1 MNKQKITMNELF
13 SGIGAQKR
21 GFDNSGVFDCEVLA
35 TCDLDK
41 DAIVTYASNHCG
53 LTKELIETYTDYP
66 SREEMIKELSNKNI
80 GYDFK
85 KEKEYDWNKI
95 AKKKTK
101 ELEKYWL
108 AMHLSNNLG
117 DITKIDKLPQA
128 DLWFYSSPCTSFSIS
143 GKQEGSN
150 WTCDECGYDYLPT
163 DYSVEERYKCPKC
176 GSEHIKSTTSGVLYE
191 VERLLV
197 EAKKYGELPK
207 YLCLENVKNLVGKK
221 FITNF
226 EEWIKRL
233 EALGYNTYWEVINA
247 KDCGVPQNRERVFA
261 FSIRKD
267 IDNRTFT
274 FPRPFDLGVRLKDV
288 LEDKVE
294 DKYYLSEDVQKRFHI
309 TDPTFEKNIIG
320 STAPEFR
327 TIGVRDLVYKQ
338 ESIVGALIATDYKQP
353 KQILDNEINMLGL
366 LPIKGNEQVRRVYDP
381 DGVSPTLNTMQGG
394 NRQPKVQES
403 TYRIR
408 KLTPTEC
415 FLLMGFTKEDV
426 DKTRTLGMSD
436 SSLYKQAGNS
446 IVTNC
451 ITLLAQHL
459 YKAQYDSNY
468 VCYDEK
474 IYAKKEN
481 EDERSN

>member
-1 MNKQKITMNELF
+1 MNKQKLTMVELF

-21 GFDNSGVFDCEVLA
+21 GFDNSEVFDCEVLA
-35 TCDLDK
+35 TSDLDK

-53 LTKELIETYTDYP
+53 LTKELIENYTDYP
-66 SREEMIKELSNKNI
+66 TREEMIKELSNKNI

-85 KEKEYDWNKI
+85 KEKGYDWGKVG
-95 AKKKTK
+95 KKKTK

-108 AMHLSNNLG
+108 AMHLSKNLG
-117 DITKIDKLPQA
+117 DITKINKLPQA
-128 DLWFYSSPCTSFSIS
+128 DLWFYSSPCQAFSIS

-197 EAKKYGELPK
+197 ESKKHGELPK

-233 EALGYNTYWEVINA
+233 EALGYNTYWKVINA

-261 FSIRKD
+261 LSIRKD
-267 IDNRTFT
+267 IDNGKFT

-320 STAPEFR
+320 STAPGFR
-327 TIGVRDLVYKQ
+327 SIGQRDRVYNRDGFIGRLS
-338 ESIVGALIATDYKQP
+338 ETDYKQP

-366 LPIKGNEQVRRVYDP
+366 LPIKGNEQVRRVYDSK
-381 DGVSPTLNTMQGG
+381 GISPTLNTMQGG

-426 DKTRTLGMSD
+426 DKARTLGMSD

-459 YKAQYDSNY
+459 YKAQYDNNY
-468 VCYDEK
+468 VCYDEV
-474 IYAKKEN
+474 ILSEN
-481 EDERSN
+481 F

>member
-1 MNKQKITMNELF
+1 MSKQKITMNELF

-53 LTKELIETYTDYP
+53 LTKELIETYAEYP

-80 GYDFK
+80 GYDFM
-85 KEKEYDWNKI
+85 KEKGYDWGKTG
-95 AKKKTK
+95 KKKTK

-108 AMHLSNNLG
+108 AMHLSKNLG
-117 DITKIDKLPQA
+117 DITKINKLPQA
-128 DLWFYSSPCTSFSIS
+128 DLWFYSSPCQAFSIS
-143 GKQEGSN
+143 GKQEGSS

-267 IDNRTFT
+267 VDNRTFT
-274 FPRPFDLGVRLKDV
+274 FPRPFDLGIRLKDV

-309 TDPTFEKNIIG
+309 TDPTFEKNIVG
-320 STAPEFR
+320 STAPCFR
-327 TIGVRDLVYKQ
+327 TIGQRDLVYKKDG
-338 ESIVGALIATDYKQP
+338 VMGALVATDYKQP

-366 LPIKGNEQVRRVYDP
+366 LPIKGNEQVRRVYDSK
-381 DGVSPTLNTMQGG
+381 GISPTLNTMQGG

-426 DKTRTLGMSD
+426 EKARALGMSD

-459 YKAQYDSNY
+459 YKAQYDNNY
-468 VCYDEK
+468 ICYDEV
-474 IYAKKEN
+474 ILSEN
-481 EDERSN
+481 F

>member
-35 TCDLDK
+35 TSDLDK
-41 DAIVTYASNHCG
+41 DAIVTYSSNHCG
-53 LTKELIETYTDYP
+53 LTKELIETYAEYP

-85 KEKEYDWNKI
+85 KEKGYDWGKTG
-95 AKKKTK
+95 KKKTK

-108 AMHLSNNLG
+108 AMHLSKNLG
-117 DITKIDKLPQA
+117 DITKIDKLPKA
-128 DLWFYSSPCTSFSIS
+128 DLWFYSSPCQDFSIS
-143 GKQEGSN
+143 GKQSGSEWACN
-150 WTCDECGYDYLPT
+150 DCGTMYLPT

-176 GSEHIKSTTSGVLYE
+176 GSENIKSTRSGTLYE

-197 EAKKYGELPK
+197 ESKNHGELPK

-226 EEWIKRL
+226 EEWVKRL

-247 KDCGVPQNRERVFA
+247 KDCGIPQNRERVFA

-267 IDNRTFT
+267 VDNRTFT
-274 FPRPFDLGVRLKDV
+274 FPSPFDLGVRLKDV

-320 STAPEFR
+320 STAPDFR
-327 TIGVRDLVYKQ
+327 TIGQRDLVYKKD
-338 ESIVGALIATDYKQP
+338 SVMGSLVATDYKQP

-366 LPIKGNEQVRRVYDP
+366 LPIKGNEQVRRVYDT

-426 DKTRTLGMSD
+426 DKARLLSMSD

-459 YKAQYDSNY
+459 YKAQYDNNY
-468 VCYDEK
+468 ICYDEV
-474 IYAKKEN
+474 ILSEN
-481 EDERSN
+481 F